1 MGSPK
6 VVVETARGFLK
17 EPEDVDMY
25 SSIQHGYYDVSR
37 DDATVFANPDEA
49 REIIKK
55 FNIAHKV
62 IGLQPIERA

>member
-1 MGSPK
+1 MADKGLTRRGYMGSPK

-37 DDATVFANPDEA
+37 DDATVFANP
-49 REIIKK
+49 
-55 FNIAHKV
+55 
-62 IGLQPIERA
+62 